1 MKQKTDGSMLTGLC
15 APARNPARD
24 FHLREKAAGRRSISR
39 FISISPASEQRSV
52 RTGPRWWR
60 NLQWKIFFAGFIFSS
75 AVGDHHSIPHFGLAL
90 DLSDLKF
97 EFF

>member
-1 MKQKTDGSMLTGLC
+1 MKQKTNGSMLAGLC

-39 FISISPASEQRSV
+39 FISISPAREQRSV
-52 RTGPRWWR
+52 GIGPRRWR

-75 AVGDHHSIPHFGLAL
+75 ATGDHCSIPHFGLAL
-90 DLSDLKF
+90 YLSDLKF
-97 EFF
+97 KFF